1 MQTIGVL
8 GLQGGYHAHVQMLE
22 ALGHNTREVRNP
34 DEFSSLDGLI
44 LPGGESTTQL
54 KLIHRFN
61 LKPKI
66 DELITSGKPVFA
78 TCAGMILCAAH
89 VNHPEQDSFGYL
101 DIDVERN
108 GWGRQLDSFE
118 AKADDTDLEL
128 CFIRAPRITR
138 VGKDVEVLATFKG
151 EPVMVRQGNVT
162 AATFHPELTED
173 TRVHASI
180 FGSACGEVIE
190 LFKHASKSA

>member
-8 GLQGGYHAHVQMLE
+8 GLQGGYNAHIQMLE
-22 ALGHNTREVRNP
+22 ALGHNTLEVRNP
-34 DEFSSLDGLI
+34 DEFASLAGLI

-54 KLIHRFN
+54 KLIDRFN
-61 LKPKI
+61 LKPEI
-66 DELITSGKPVFA
+66 DALIEAGKPVFA
-78 TCAGMILCAAH
+78 TCAGMILCAAN
-89 VNHPEQDSFGYL
+89 VTHPEQTSYGYI

-118 AKADDTDLEL
+118 AKADGTDLEL

-151 EPVMVRQGNVT
+151 EPVMVRQNNVT

-173 TRVHASI
+173 TRVHAAI
-180 FGSACGEVIE
+180 FGSTGGEVIE
-190 LFKHASKSA
+190 LFSHAAQSA

>member
-8 GLQGGYHAHVQMLE
+8 GLQGGYQAHIQMLE
-22 ALGHNTREVRNP
+22 ALGHNTLEVRNP
-34 DEFSSLDGLI
+34 DEFASLAGLI

-54 KLIHRFN
+54 KLIDRFN
-61 LKPKI
+61 LKP
-66 DELITSGKPVFA
+66 ELDAFIEAGKPVFA
-78 TCAGMILCAAH
+78 TCAGMILCATN
-89 VNHPEQDSFGYL
+89 VTHPEQPSYGYI

-118 AKADDTDLEL
+118 AKADGTDLEL

-151 EPVMVRQGNVT
+151 EPVMVRQNNVT

-173 TRVHASI
+173 SRVHAAI
-180 FGSACGEVIE
+180 FGSTGGEVIE
-190 LFKHASKSA
+190 LFSRSAQSA

>member
-8 GLQGGYHAHVQMLE
+8 GLQGGYKAHIQMLE
-22 ALGHNTREVRNP
+22 ALGHNTVEVRNP
-34 DEFSSLDGLI
+34 GEFASLTGLI

-54 KLIHRFN
+54 KLIDRFN
-61 LKPKI
+61 LKP
-66 DELITSGKPVFA
+66 ELDALIESGKPVFA
-78 TCAGMILCAAH
+78 TCAGMILCATH
-89 VNHPEQDSFGYL
+89 VTHPEQPSYGYI

-118 AKADDTDLEL
+118 AKADGTDLEL

-138 VGKDVEVLATFKG
+138 IGKDVEVLATFKG
-151 EPVMVRQGNVT
+151 EPVMVRQNNVT

-173 TRVHASI
+173 SRVHAAV
-180 FGSACGEVIE
+180 FGSTHGDVIE
-190 LFKHASKSA
+190 LFSRTAQSA

>member
-8 GLQGGYHAHVQMLE
+8 GLQGGYQAHIQMLE
-22 ALGHNTREVRNP
+22 ALGHKTLEVRNP
-34 DEFSSLDGLI
+34 DEFDSLAGLI

-54 KLIHRFN
+54 KLIDRFN
-61 LKPKI
+61 LKQEI
-66 DELITSGKPVFA
+66 DALIESGKPVFA
-78 TCAGMILCAAH
+78 TCAGMILCAKN
-89 VNHPEQDSFGYL
+89 VSHPEQASYGYI

-118 AKADDTDLEL
+118 AHADGTDLEL

-138 VGKDVEVLATFKG
+138 VGKGVEVLATFKG
-151 EPVMVRQGNVT
+151 EPVMVRQNNVT

-173 TRVHASI
+173 SRVHATI
-180 FGSACGEVIE
+180 FGNTGGDLIE
-190 LFKHASKSA
+190 LFPLPARSA

>member
-8 GLQGGYHAHVQMLE
+8 GLQGGYKAHAQMLE
-22 ALGHNTREVRNP
+22 ALGHKTLEVRNP
-34 DEFSSLDGLI
+34 DEFASLAGLI

-54 KLIHRFN
+54 KLIDRFN
-61 LKPKI
+61 LKPEI
-66 DELITSGKPVFA
+66 DALIEAGKPVFA
-78 TCAGMILCAAH
+78 TCAGMILCAKN
-89 VNHPEQDSFGYL
+89 VTQPEQPSYGYI

-118 AKADDTDLEL
+118 AKADGTDLEL

-138 VGKDVEVLATFKG
+138 IGKDVEVLATFNG
-151 EPVMVRQGNVT
+151 EPVMVRQNNVT

-173 TRVHASI
+173 SRVHAAI
-180 FGSACGEVIE
+180 FGNTGGDIIE
-190 LFKHASKSA
+190 LFPRPARSA

>member
-8 GLQGGYHAHVQMLE
+8 GLQGGYKAHSQMLE
-22 ALGHNTREVRNP
+22 ALGHKTLEVRNP
-34 DEFSSLDGLI
+34 DEFASLAGLI

-54 KLIHRFN
+54 KLIDRFN
-61 LKPKI
+61 LKPAI
-66 DELITSGKPVFA
+66 DSLIQAGKPVFA
-78 TCAGMILCAAH
+78 TCAGMILCAKK
-89 VNHPEQDSFGYL
+89 VTHPEQPSYGYI

-118 AKADDTDLEL
+118 AKADGTDLEL

-138 VGKDVEVLATFKG
+138 IGKDVEVLATFKG
-151 EPVMVRQGNVT
+151 EPVMVRQNNVT

-173 TRVHASI
+173 SRVHAAI
-180 FGSACGEVIE
+180 FGTTGGDIIE
-190 LFKHASKSA
+190 LFPRPARSA